1 MALSIDVTFNCDDKL
16 VTEVTGNE
24 AGWGVSLAEIT
35 GFSSPKDGAYCTP
48 NNTLYITSNGSNF
61 ISIINCATNAIIDTI
76 DVGGI
81 SQGITY
87 NPTVFNYPKGVI
99 YVGVGS
105 SVKAID
111 CSDNSIIETYA
122 LTHSPVNMEFDTKY
136 DRLYIVKLGTSVVD
150 ILDATGLTLS
160 PSNTVTVG
168 NNPSGIAY
176 YRNDFAFDEKM
187 YITNY
192 GVGDNTVSV
201 VNCAG
206 EFLLPAITGITR
218 GYGCVVDPINFELY
232 VMQATID
239 MIQIIDC
246 INDVTIGSPISGGSS
261 PTNGVYNE
269 EEENI
274 YVTNIGD
281 DTISIIDCNTKQVIK
296 TTPVGDAPFGVDYCS
311 VNKTVYL
318 TNNTD
323 NTVQE
328 VFLRYSEDGKPFTYQ
343 WYLLVGMSYLP
354 ISGATNPTLQVNTLG
369 FTYKC
374 IVTDQLG
381 ETAEDTVTTSA
392 CPIPTPDT
400 TAYSNCCDNQT
411 NIFWLNRTG
420 GFENYIFTGVKTFE
434 VDGGDSKSFITDKVL
449 KYSEKTKIYNGK
461 IVTTSSVPKSHVDK
475 LDSLRQSIQAWEY
488 DETTLTFTEIIL
500 DTTSYEKYTTKKKIF
515 DVAIRYLYAEEITI
529 QRQ

>member
-16 VTEVTGNE
+16 ITEVTGNE
-24 AGWGVSLAEIT
+24 AGWSVKLNEIT
-35 GFSSPKDGAYCTP
+35 GFSQPKDGAYCTP
-48 NNTLYITSNGSNF
+48 NNTLYITSNGSNNVKV
-61 ISIINCATNAIIDTI
+61 INCATNTVIATI
-76 DVGGI
+76 NVGGI
-81 SQGITY
+81 SQGIIY
-87 NPTVFNYPKGVI
+87 NPTTTNYPKGVI
-99 YVGVGS
+99 YVGVGNT
-105 SVKAID
+105 VKAID
-111 CSDNSIIETYA
+111 CDDNSIIETYA
-122 LTHSPVNMEFDTKY
+122 LTNSPVNMEFDTEY
-136 DRLYIVKLGTSVVD
+136 QRLYIVKLSTSVVD
-150 ILDATGLTLS
+150 ILDATGLLLA
-160 PSNTVTVG
+160 PSSTITAGNT
-168 NNPSGIAY
+168 PSGIAY
-176 YRNDFAFDEKM
+176 YASVPLFSYKM

-192 GVGDNTVSV
+192 GAIANSVTVV
-201 VNCAG
+201 DCAS
-206 EFLLPAITGITR
+206 ETISTTITGITR
-218 GYGCVVDPINFELY
+218 GYGCVVDQPNDELY

-239 MIQIIDC
+239 MVQRIDC
-246 INDVTIGSPISGGSS
+246 VNDVAIGSPISVGVS
-261 PTNGVYNE
+261 PSNGVYNE
-269 EEENI
+269 EEQKI

-281 DTISIIDCNTKQVIK
+281 DTISIIDCNTKAVIK
-296 TTPVGDAPFGVDYCS
+296 TATVGDDPFGVDYCS

-343 WYLLVGMSYLP
+343 WYLLVGMSYFP
-354 ISGATNPTLQVNTLG
+354 IASATNPTLQVNTLG

-400 TAYSNCCDNQT
+400 TPYSNCCDNQT